1 MLMVQAQQPEPI
13 NTTLN
18 PELVLGFHSPTKT
31 MQNIR
36 EKNGIL
42 PLAAHVI

>member
-1 MLMVQAQQPEPI
+1 MGQAQQLESI

-36 EKNGIL
+36 KKIGIL